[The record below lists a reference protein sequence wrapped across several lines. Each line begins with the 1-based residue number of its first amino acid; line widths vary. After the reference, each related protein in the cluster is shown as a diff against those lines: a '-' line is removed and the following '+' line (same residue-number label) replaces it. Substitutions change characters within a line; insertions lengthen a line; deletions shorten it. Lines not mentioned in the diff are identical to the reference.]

1 MTSAASSNH
10 SALGYLACAAAGC
23 LWGTGFYFGKIALAE
38 LRVGHMVFYRFA
50 FALLVL
56 LPVGLRDARRNRVRF
71 SASEWRL
78 LLLAAFVGVPLQ
90 FLVQF
95 AGLARTTVSHASLMV
110 GALPVILAL
119 GAVLFA
125 GEHMPRIGWIALIA
139 STLGAALI
147 AFSGNHLHA
156 ANAGDP
162 SLTGDLMILAAM
174 VAALFWILACKR
186 LMQRYSPI
194 AVSVYCLTVGSL
206 MVAVW
211 VFVVDG
217 PPPLLMS
224 HRAWIALAISGMLC
238 TACTTLMWNWG
249 LGKIPAS
256 QAGVFLNLE
265 PLIGS
270 ILGVT
275 LLNEHLGPSAWIG
288 GALIIGAAVTLTTRA
303 QTQPQ
308 IIEQLG

>member
-1 MTSAASSNH
+1 MSSNH
-10 SALGYLACAAAGC
+10 RTLGYLACGAAGC

-56 LPVGLRDARRNRVRF
+56 IPVGMRDARRNRVRF

-78 LLLAAFVGVPLQ
+78 LIFAAFIGVPVQ

-119 GAVLFA
+119 GAVVFT
-125 GEHMPRIGWIALIA
+125 GEHMARIGWISLIA

-156 ANAGDP
+156 AHSGDP
-162 SLTGDLMILAAM
+162 SLIGDLMILAAM
-174 VAALFWILACKR
+174 FAALFWILACKR

-194 AVSVYCLTVGSL
+194 VVSVYCLTVGSIML
-206 MVAVW
+206 AVW
-211 VFVVDG
+211 VFLFDG
-217 PPPLLMS
+217 PPPLHMS
-224 HRAWIALAISGMLC
+224 TRAWVALAISGTFC
-238 TACTTLMWNWG
+238 TALTTLMWNWG
-249 LGKIPAS
+249 LGRIPAS

-270 ILGVT
+270 LLGVT
-275 LLNEHLGPSAWIG
+275 LLSEHLGASAWIG
-288 GALIIGAAVTLTTRA
+288 GALIIGAAATLTTRKKND
-303 QTQPQ
+303 PPLL
-308 IIEQLG
+308 EQLG

>member
-1 MTSAASSNH
+1 MPAATSSNH
-10 SALGYLACAAAGC
+10 RALGYLACGAAGC

-56 LPVGLRDARRNRVRF
+56 IPVGLRDARRNRVHF
-71 SASEWRL
+71 SVSEWRF
-78 LLLAAFVGVPLQ
+78 LLLAAFIGVPLQ

-119 GAVLFA
+119 GAVIFA
-125 GEHMPRIGWIALIA
+125 GEHMPRIGWISLTA

-147 AFSGNHLHA
+147 AFSGNQLHA
-156 ANAGDP
+156 AHAGDP

-174 VAALFWILACKR
+174 FAALFWILACKR
-186 LMQRYSPI
+186 LMQRYSPVV
-194 AVSVYCLTVGSL
+194 VSVYCLTVGSVML
-206 MVAVW
+206 AVW
-211 VFVVDG
+211 VFLFDG
-217 PPPLLMS
+217 PPPLHMS
-224 HRAWIALAISGMLC
+224 TRAWIALAISGMLC
-238 TACTTLMWNWG
+238 TAFTTLIWNWG
-249 LGKIPAS
+249 LGRIPAS

-270 ILGVT
+270 ILGVA
-275 LLNEHLGPSAWIG
+275 LLNEHLGASAWIG
-288 GALIIGAAVTLTTRA
+288 GALIIGAAATLTTRSKE
-303 QTQPQ
+303 QHP